1 MNRNEIITELTP
13 IFQDVLD
20 LPELALTPESS
31 ANNVEGWDSLAH
43 VNLVVAIEK
52 HYKLK
57 FALGELQ
64 GLKNVGEMA
73 DLIAKKKSA
82 KA

>member
-1 MNRNEIITELTP
+1 MDRNTVIHDLTP

-20 LPELALTPESS
+20 LADLKLVADSN
-31 ANNVEGWDSLAH
+31 AQNVDGWDSLAH
-43 VNLVVAIEK
+43 VNLIVAIEK
-52 HYKLK
+52 HYKIK

-73 DLIAKKKSA
+73 DLIQRKVVRA
-82 KA
+82 

>member
-1 MNRNEIITELTP
+1 MDRNSIIAELQP

-20 LPELALTPESS
+20 LPELALS
-31 ANNVEGWDSLAH
+31 ADSNAHNVEGWDSLAH

-73 DLIAKKKSA
+73 DLIAKKRA

>member
-1 MNRNEIITELTP
+1 MTRDSIITDLTP

-20 LPELALTPESS
+20 LPDLTLKPESS

-73 DLIAKKKSA
+73 DLIVRKLAA

>member
-1 MNRNEIITELTP
+1 MNRTTIIQELTP
-13 IFQDVLD
+13 IFRDVLD
-20 LPELALTPESS
+20 LPDLELASESS
-31 ANNVEGWDSLAH
+31 ATNVDGWDSLAH

-52 HYKLK
+52 RYGVK

-73 DLIAKKKSA
+73 DLIQKKVTKS
-82 KA
+82 